1 MDEIL
6 EFIKRR
12 FPVDCNWITGNC
24 YYFAIILLYRFPKG
38 IIYYDVINGH
48 FIFKYDDYYYDW
60 TGITEP
66 DGYLV
71 EWDKFDEYDSLLK
84 QRIIRD
90 CISIFYRYNVMHN
103 LCDFRHMFNFNSIHF
118 LLILSQK

>member
-24 YYFAIILLYRFPKG
+24 YWFSVILHHKYPSS

-48 FIFKYDDYYYDW
+48 FMTLIDGKYYDW
-60 TGITEP
+60 TGIIEP

-90 CISIFYRYNVMHN
+90 CI
-103 LCDFRHMFNFNSIHF
+103 
-118 LLILSQK
+118 K

>member
-12 FPVDCNWITGNC
+12 FPVNCNWISGNC
-24 YYFAIILLYRFPKG
+24 YFFALILKEIFG
-38 IIYYDVINGH
+38 GSIWYDVINGH
-48 FIFKYDDYYYDW
+48 FVVLIDDNYYDW
-60 TGITEP
+60 TGIIEP

-90 CISIFYRYNVMHN
+90 CI
-103 LCDFRHMFNFNSIHF
+103 
-118 LLILSQK
+118 K